1 MCKFCGTRYCAEC
14 LRGDYYGPAKEAHH
28 CRKCNQVRER
38 AQERE
43 MCLQLI
49 RICLQMKCQGKRVE
63 VVVFAP
69 GTEPKA
75 PKKSAKGGK
84 GSSKGKASAG
94 KKSKKK
100 KR

>member
-1 MCKFCGTRYCAEC
+1 
-14 LRGDYYGPAKEAHH
+14 
-28 CRKCNQVRER
+28 
-38 AQERE
+38 
-43 MCLQLI
+43 
-49 RICLQMKCQGKRVE
+49 MKCQGKRVE

-84 GSSKGKASAG
+84 GASKGKASG
-94 KKSKKK
+94 SKTSKKK

>member
-1 MCKFCGTRYCAEC
+1 
-14 LRGDYYGPAKEAHH
+14 
-28 CRKCNQVRER
+28 
-38 AQERE
+38 
-43 MCLQLI
+43 
-49 RICLQMKCQGKRVE
+49 MKCQGKRVE

-84 GSSKGKASAG
+84 GSSKASGG
-94 KKSKKK
+94 KKSPKK